1 MISEPP
7 EYDPK
12 TIWQSQTQYS
22 IPSFEEI
29 RMRAHRLME
38 KNRRGAV
45 IFAAALI
52 LYLALSVGEDVA
64 GVDGPLWWI
73 GVIRFALL
81 VVWVYYIPSAS
92 PAIFN
97 SSPLSLRTIAMTPV
111 FDFYRT
117 QLERRR
123 DYFQDGYRMQL
134 QSVLLGA
141 GFILYSIAYPRLFL
155 VFGIPIAIGSAL
167 LYKRRNCELPEIKRE
182 IEALNRFEK
191 D

>member
-12 TIWQSQTQYS
+12 TIWQSQKQHS

-29 RMRAHRLME
+29 LMRAHRLKE
-38 KNRRGAV
+38 KNRRRAV
-45 IFAAALI
+45 IFATALI
-52 LYLALSVGEDVA
+52 LHLAVSVVEDIA
-64 GVDGPLWWI
+64 GVDGSLWWV

-81 VVWVYYIPSAS
+81 VVWVYYIPSA
-92 PAIFN
+92 PLGIYN

-123 DYFQDGYRMQL
+123 DYFQDGYRTQL
-134 QSVLLGA
+134 QSVLLCA
-141 GFILYSIAYPRLFL
+141 GFILYSIVYPRPFL
-155 VFGIPIAIGSAL
+155 VFGIPIAIVSAL
-167 LYKRRNCELPEIKRE
+167 LYKRRNRELPEIKRE
-182 IEALNRFEK
+182 IDALNRFEK